1 MKFIPFDILQESDND
16 ITRLY
21 VDYLYHFDKLKQY
34 YATDFH
40 DRKSWKKVI
49 AETASRLIDRSTL
62 VRILT
67 EQNKDIHCGIKTLA
81 NIDLLGNEN
90 TVAIVTG
97 QQLGL
102 LTGPLYTLY
111 KTITA
116 IQLAEKLTSEYP
128 DYNFVPVFW
137 VEGEDHDFEEVNHAF
152 TISPLNQIAKIEYLP
167 GGKPLE
173 RNPGPV
179 ANIAFDEFIEHS
191 LSTLESSLQETEFK
205 ASLIA
210 EVRAHYKAGTTFA
223 KAFLGLMNRYFE
235 DSGIVFLNPMHPE
248 FKQILKPIFQKEI
261 SSVTK
266 ISQLVIDKSAEL
278 EEHYHAQIKSKPLN
292 LFLFHKDG
300 RYHIEPR
307 ENDFS
312 LKGTRRFLS
321 KEEISSLVDQSPELF
336 SPNVVLRPICQDT
349 LLPTLAYVAGPSEI
363 AYFAQ
368 LKPIY
373 ELFNVPMPII
383 YPRATATI
391 IEEKSKS
398 ILEKY
403 QIEIEQ
409 IFSGIEPILMKISEQ
424 GSEVKVDA
432 LFESIS
438 KTVHETIQ
446 EARFGIQQI
455 DATLAGSVDSTIA
468 KIDSYLA
475 VLKDKTQKAQ
485 LRRQEVSVRQVQK
498 AALVLRPN
506 DNFQERVLNVTYFL
520 NKYGPDFVKWL
531 SGELSIDR
539 FQHQIIEV

>member
-1 MKFIPFDILQESDND
+1 MKFIPLDTLQESDND
-16 ITRLY
+16 ITQLY
-21 VDYLYHFDKLKQY
+21 VDYLYHFDNLKQY
-34 YATDFH
+34 YSADFH
-40 DRKSWKKVI
+40 NRKTWKKLI
-49 AETASRLIDRSTL
+49 AETASRPIDRSTL

-67 EQNKDIHCGIKTLA
+67 EQNKEIHCGIKTLA

-102 LTGPLYTLY
+102 FTGPLYTLY

-128 DYNFVPVFW
+128 DFNFVPVFW

-152 TISPLNQIAKIEYLP
+152 TITPANQLVKTEYLP
-167 GGKPLE
+167 GGKPLD
-173 RNPGPV
+173 RNPGAI
-179 ANIAFDEFIEHS
+179 ANIAFDEFIDQTIT
-191 LSTLESSLQETEFK
+191 TLANSLQETEFK
-205 ASLIA
+205 AELIA
-210 EVRAHYKAGTTFA
+210 ELRSQYKVGTTFL

-248 FKQILKPIFQKEI
+248 FKQILKPVFQREI
-261 SSVTK
+261 SSITK
-266 ISQLVIDKSAEL
+266 ISQLVIDRSAEL

-292 LFLFHKDG
+292 LFMFYKDG

-321 KEEISSLVDQSPELF
+321 KEEMSALVDQSPELF

-368 LKPIY
+368 LKPVY
-373 ELFNVPMPII
+373 DFFNLPMPII

-391 IEEKSKS
+391 LEERTKSV
-398 ILEKY
+398 LEKY
-403 QIEIEQ
+403 QIEVEQ
-409 IFSGIEPILMKISEQ
+409 FFSNLEPILLRISEQ

-438 KTVHETIQ
+438 KTIHETIQ

-455 DATLAGSVDSTIA
+455 DGTLSGAVDSTLA

-475 VLKDKTQKAQ
+475 VLKEKTQKAQ
-485 LRRQEVSVRQVQK
+485 IQRQEVSLRQIQK
-498 AALVLRPN
+498 AAVALRPN
-506 DNFQERVLNVTYFL
+506 NNFQERVLNVTYFL

-531 SGELSIDR
+531 SGELVIDR
-539 FQHQIIEV
+539 FQHQIIEL

>member
-1 MKFIPFDILQESDND
+1 MKFIPFDILQESDSD

-21 VDYLYHFDKLKQY
+21 VDYLYHFDKLKQH

-49 AETASRLIDRSTL
+49 AETASRSVNRSAF

-102 LTGPLYTLY
+102 FTGPLYTLY

-128 DYNFVPVFW
+128 DFNFVPVFW

-152 TISPLNQIAKIEYLP
+152 TISPSNQITKIEYLP

-173 RNPGPV
+173 RNSGSV
-179 ANIAFDEFIEHS
+179 ANIAFDEFIDQS
-191 LSTLESSLQETEFK
+191 LSALENSLQETEFK
-205 ASLIA
+205 TNLIS
-210 EVRAHYKAGTTFA
+210 EVRSHYKTGTTFS

-235 DSGIVFLNPMHPE
+235 DSGIVFLNPLHPE

-261 SSVTK
+261 SSITK

-292 LFLFHKDG
+292 LFMFHKDG

-307 ENDFS
+307 EVDFS

-321 KEEISSLVDQSPELF
+321 KEEIGSLVDQSPELF

-368 LKPIY
+368 LKPVY
-373 ELFNVPMPII
+373 DFFHVPMPII

-391 IEEKSKS
+391 LEEKSKS
-398 ILEKY
+398 VLEKY

-409 IFSGIEPILMKISEQ
+409 IFSGIEPILMRVSEQ

-438 KTVHETIQ
+438 KTVHDRIQ

-475 VLKDKTQKAQ
+475 VLKEKTQKAQ

-498 AALVLRPN
+498 AAAILRPN

-531 SGELSIDR
+531 SGELVIDR